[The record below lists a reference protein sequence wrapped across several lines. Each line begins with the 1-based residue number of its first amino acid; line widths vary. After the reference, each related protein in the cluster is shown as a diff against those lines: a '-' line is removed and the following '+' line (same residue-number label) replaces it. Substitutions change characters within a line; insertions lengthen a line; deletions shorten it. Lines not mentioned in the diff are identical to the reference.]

1 MVRRGGDPSRLRRL
15 NSTDVLAALYA
26 EGPRTLTEIS
36 AVTGLSRP
44 TVEDVVE
51 GFVRERIV
59 RELPPEPGGAGR
71 PARRF
76 RFGADEGFVAGI
88 DIGVHKVLVILA
100 DLEGE
105 VRQVCRRVV
114 EPECGRAERLE
125 AARATLARA
134 LDEGGIAPDRL
145 RAIGLGTPGVVR
157 DGVVTLCTVL
167 PDWTDLDL
175 GHALAA
181 GMPAPALA
189 ETEAPAAGAA
199 RAGVPMLVEN
209 DANLAT
215 IAEHW
220 RGAAQDVQDAVCVL
234 AGNRVAAGVLIGGRL
249 HRGHRGGAGEL
260 GLLRVLGWEDA
271 PDRLLAAC
279 PGSRDLAA
287 VFAAARSGDAR
298 ATAAVGG
305 FTGDLATGTAAL
317 LLAVDPAVVV
327 VGGGLSRAGDLI
339 VDGLRERL
347 AALCPP
353 PPEVRVSALGDE
365 AVATGA
371 VRIAL
376 ERATAGLFPD
386 GLPIGSA
393 PTR

>member
-1 MVRRGGDPSRLRRL
+1 MLPTATVKGVRVRRGGDPSRLRRL
-15 NSTDVLAALYA
+15 NSTDVLTALYA
-26 EGPRTLTEIS
+26 QGARTLTEVS
-36 AVTGLSRP
+36 AATGLSRP
-44 TVEDVVE
+44 TVEGVVE
-51 GFVRERIV
+51 AFVRDRIV
-59 RELPPEPGGAGR
+59 RELPPAPGGTGR

-88 DIGVHKVLVILA
+88 DIGVHKVLVVLA

-105 VRQVCRRVV
+105 ARQVRRAVV
-114 EPECGRAERLE
+114 EPEWGRAERL
-125 AARATLARA
+125 AVARTTLTRC
-134 LDEGGIAPDRL
+134 LDESGVAPSRL
-145 RAIGLGTPGVVR
+145 RAIGVGSPGVVR
-157 DGVVTLCTVL
+157 NGVVTLCTVL
-167 PDWTDLDL
+167 PDWADLDL
-175 GHALAA
+175 GRALAA
-181 GMPAPALA
+181 DLP
-189 ETEAPAAGAA
+189 
-199 RAGVPMLVEN
+199 VPVVAEN

-220 RGAAQDVQDAVCVL
+220 RGAARDVRDAVCVL

-260 GLLRVLGWEDA
+260 GLLRALRWEGA

-279 PGSRDLAA
+279 PDRDDLAA

-298 ATAAVGG
+298 ATAAVAD
-305 FTGDLATGTAAL
+305 FTDDLATGTAAL

-339 VDGLRERL
+339 VGGLRERL

-353 PPEVRVSALGDE
+353 PPEIRISALGDE

-371 VRIAL
+371 LRLAL
-376 ERATAGLFPD
+376 ERATEDLFPD
-386 GLPIGSA
+386 GLPIGSLPPGQA
-393 PTR
+393 R

>member
-15 NSTDVLAALYA
+15 NSADVLAVLYA
-26 EGPRTLTEIS
+26 QGPRTLTEIS

-51 GFVRERIV
+51 GFVRDRIV

-76 RFGADEGFVAGI
+76 RFGADEGFVAGV

-105 VRQVCRRVV
+105 VRHVCRSVV
-114 EPECGRAERLE
+114 EPESGRAERLE
-125 AARATLARA
+125 AARTALARA
-134 LDEGGIAPDRL
+134 LDEGGVAPDRL

-157 DGVVTLCTVL
+157 DGAVTLCTVL
-167 PDWTDLDL
+167 PDWTGLDL
-175 GHALAA
+175 GHAL
-181 GMPAPALA
+181 
-189 ETEAPAAGAA
+189 TTGAA
-199 RAGVPMLVEN
+199 PVVVEN

-220 RGAAQDVQDAVCVL
+220 RGAARDVRDAVCVL

-249 HRGHRGGAGEL
+249 HRGHRGGAGEV
-260 GLLRVLGWEDA
+260 GRLRALRWEDA

-279 PGSRDLAA
+279 PGNRDLAA

-298 ATAAVGG
+298 ATAAVGE
-305 FTGDLATGTAAL
+305 FTADLATGTAAL

-376 ERATAGLFPD
+376 ERATAGLFPE

>member
-1 MVRRGGDPSRLRRL
+1 MRRGGDPSRLRRL
-15 NSTDVLAALYA
+15 NSTDVLTALYTQ
-26 EGPRTLTEIS
+26 GPRTLTEIS
-36 AVTGLSRP
+36 AETGLSRP

-51 GFVRERIV
+51 AFVRDRIV
-59 RELPPEPGGAGR
+59 RELPPEPGSTGR

-76 RFGADEGFVAGI
+76 RFVADGGFVAGI
-88 DIGVHKVLVILA
+88 DIGVHKVLVVLA

-105 VRQVCRRVV
+105 VRRVRRTTV
-114 EPECGRAERLE
+114 EPGSGRAERLT
-125 AARATLARA
+125 AARETLAGC
-134 LDEGGIAPDRL
+134 LDESGIPPGRL
-145 RAIGLGTPGVVR
+145 RAIGVGTPGVVQ

-167 PDWTDLDL
+167 PGWSGLNL
-175 GHALAA
+175 AGALTT
-181 GMPAPALA
+181 APAD
-189 ETEAPAAGAA
+189 PAGA
-199 RAGVPMLVEN
+199 VPPVDGTGLPVIVEN

-220 RGAAQDVQDAVCVL
+220 RGAARDVRDAVCVL
-234 AGNRVAAGVLIGGRL
+234 AGNRVAAGVIIGGRL

-260 GLLRVLGWEDA
+260 GLLPVLRWEGA

-279 PGSRDLAA
+279 PGSGDLAA

-298 ATAAVGG
+298 ASAAVAG
-305 FTGDLATGTAAL
+305 FTDDLATGTAAL
-317 LLAVDPAVVV
+317 LLAVDPAAVV

-339 VDGLRERL
+339 AEGLRDRL

-353 PPEVRVSALGDE
+353 PEVRVSTLGDE

-371 VRIAL
+371 VHIAL

-386 GLPIGSA
+386 GLPIGSL